1 MGHRNTSREKARRR
15 HRHHRVVMVALGHR
29 LVTMRLMG
37 PHPIPILR
45 RSGGVDWN
53 EWVYPDPGSAS
64 AAPPTNLS
72 ARFDGSRHD

>member
-1 MGHRNTSREKARRR
+1 
-15 HRHHRVVMVALGHR
+15 MVALGHR

-53 EWVYPDPGSAS
+53 EWVYPDPGERIRR
-64 AAPPTNLS
+64 AADELERAIRRVAP
-72 ARFDGSRHD
+72 